1 MKSPSI
7 ISVYECIYENEEIVE
22 EKLLNVSR
30 LNPEGKVTQ
39 RERYDKEGN
48 LIKKEAYQYEG
59 ELVMVTI
66 EEDLVEKS
74 INKTVCTYQGDKLVN
89 QKEYLDDALTIEM
102 VYNYNEEGELTQN
115 DALNDDGSLRSRYTY
130 EYVGLKT
137 IESFFD
143 EEMALVRR
151 TETTKDENEAVIAK
165 KITEIYDNR
174 EEVNEQKIEHK
185 IVDGEY
191 IKNYYN
197 NGTEAYEVVECYDEE
212 GRVIENVLFDVAK
225 DEESV
230 TTIEYDENGNV
241 VKEKIEVND
250 EEVSMTNVVFDEY
263 GNRVELVKKSKLAD
277 DFFETSTYK
286 FVNEYEVD
294 EEA

>member
-1 MKSPSI
+1 MKSPRT
-7 ISVYECIYENEEIVE
+7 ISVYECIYENEETKE
-22 EKLLNVSR
+22 EKLLNISR
-30 LNPEGKVTQ
+30 LNPDGKVIQ
-39 RERYDKEGN
+39 RERYDNGD
-48 LIKKEAYQYEG
+48 LVKKEEYQYEG
-59 ELVMVTI
+59 ELVTLTI
-66 EEDLVEKS
+66 EEDIVEKS
-74 INKTVCTYQGDKLVN
+74 VNKTVCVYAEDKLVN

-115 DALNDDGSLRSRYTY
+115 DILNDDGSLRSRYTY
-130 EYVGLKT
+130 LYERLKT
-137 IESFFD
+137 TESFYD

-151 TETTKDENEAVIAK
+151 TETTKDEKGAVIAK
-165 KITEIYDNR
+165 KITDIYDNR

-185 IVDGEY
+185 IIDGEY

-197 NGTEAYEVVECYDEE
+197 NGTEAYEVVECYDDQ

-230 TTIEYDENGNV
+230 TTMEYDENGNV

-250 EEVSMTNVVFDEY
+250 EEVSVTDVVFDEY
-263 GNRVELVKKSKLAD
+263 GNRVELLKKTKVAD
-277 DFFETSTYK
+277 DFFETTTYK
-286 FVNEYEVD
+286 FVNEYGVE